1 MVDLFVNIQH
11 IVKQNLVE
19 RIYTTVLTVN
29 HIWVVCKMT
38 KVTFECDDD
47 ILTKLEKQAKEN
59 DRSVSAEIRQRLKES
74 LN

>member
-1 MVDLFVNIQH
+1 
-11 IVKQNLVE
+11 
-19 RIYTTVLTVN
+19 
-29 HIWVVCKMT
+29 MT

-47 ILTKLEKQAKEN
+47 ILTKLEDEAESN

>member
-1 MVDLFVNIQH
+1 
-11 IVKQNLVE
+11 
-19 RIYTTVLTVN
+19 
-29 HIWVVCKMT
+29 MT

-47 ILTKLEKQAKEN
+47 ILGKLEKQAKEN